1 MPNFNERSY
10 QKELLDRDDI
20 PFEAIQQNMKELDRI
35 NTLLGGHDITITGLK
50 YVLDYDN
57 TRIPVRICEI
67 GCGGGDNLRVIRD
80 WCRLYHIEV
89 ELMGVD
95 INPHCIAYAQSRKE
109 NKGIEFVCSDYLHTT
124 FQQQPHIIFS
134 SLFGHH
140 LDKQQFVQ
148 MLQWCNTHALLG
160 HFINDL
166 QRHYF
171 AYHSIK
177 LLTSAFSNSYL
188 VKNDAPLSVLRGF
201 SKEELE
207 NMFVEA
213 GITHYEIQWKWAFR
227 WLICSITNKPGH
239 GK

>member
-148 MLQWCNTHALLG
+148 ML
-160 HFINDL
+160 
-166 QRHYF
+166 
-171 AYHSIK
+171 
-177 LLTSAFSNSYL
+177 
-188 VKNDAPLSVLRGF
+188 
-201 SKEELE
+201 
-207 NMFVEA
+207 
-213 GITHYEIQWKWAFR
+213 
-227 WLICSITNKPGH
+227 
-239 GK
+239 

>member
-1 MPNFNERSY
+1 MPNFKQRSY

-20 PFEAIQQNMKELDRI
+20 PFEDIEQNMKELDRI
-35 NTLLGGHDITITGLK
+35 NTLLGGHDITIAGLK
-50 YVLDYDN
+50 YVLDYAN
-57 TRIPVRICEI
+57 TKLPVRICEI
-67 GCGGGDNLRVIRD
+67 GSGGGDNLRVIRD
-80 WCRLYHIEV
+80 WCRLHQIEV
-89 ELMGVD
+89 QLMGVD
-95 INPHCIAYAQSRKE
+95 INPHCIAFAQSRKE
-109 NKGIEFVCSDYLHTT
+109 NQGMEFVCSDYLQVP
-124 FQQQPHIIFS
+124 FKQQPHIIFS

-148 MLQWCNTHALLG
+148 MLKWCNDNALVG

-166 QRHYF
+166 ERHPL

-188 VKNDAPLSVLRGF
+188 VKHDAPLSVLRGF
-201 SKEELE
+201 RKEELE

-213 GITHYEIQWKWAFR
+213 GVTQYEIQWKWAFR
-227 WLICSITNKPGH
+227 WLVCSILNKPGH